1 VWPTLLVLLLALR
14 ARPRV
19 LVGAVG
25 ALAVVATVWLQVAY
39 ERGYSEPELAYRP
52 DLRVS
57 GILIGTLVG
66 LLHSY
71 GMIPERARGAVR
83 VATLVG
89 TAYVLYYLA
98 FPLTLPRF
106 TIITLAIVV
115 ACLAFAAF
123 VLQQARWP
131 SAPYSALFELPALVW
146 TGRASY
152 VLYLVHVPV
161 LRTLGS
167 QVHTGPVVRW
177 LLGGVITLAL
187 GAAVHEWVE
196 KPALRLKERRGRVR
210 AEH

>member
-1 VWPTLLVLLLALR
+1 M
-14 ARPRV
+14 
-19 LVGAVG
+19 
-25 ALAVVATVWLQVAY
+25 AY
-39 ERGYSEPELAYRP
+39 ELCRSEAELSYRP

-57 GILIGTLVG
+57 GILIGTFIG

-71 GMIPERARGAVR
+71 GMVPERARGLVR
-83 VATLVG
+83 AATLVG
-89 TAYVLYYLA
+89 TAFVLYYLA
-98 FPLTLPRF
+98 FPLTLPRS
-106 TIITLAIVV
+106 TIITLAIVA

-131 SAPYSALFELPALVW
+131 SAPYSTLLEWRPLVW
-146 TGRASY
+146 TGQASY

-167 QVHTGPVVRW
+167 QLHLSPVERW

-196 KPALRLKERRGRVR
+196 KPALRLKERRGRAR
-210 AEH
+210 STP